1 MSLCQELGTGLAN
14 EPAMKRG
21 QLVIQRREQRWTMV
35 RTSGLSLCLFG
46 ESESELVLLKAAQ
59 MVKCTVAA
67 ENSDF
72 YSQVGNGPCMSK
84 APDILCMS
92 TQGTACG
99 PALELTLTGAAAK
112 HVTWGDA
119 RQAIPL
125 PRAVRTTATCTAFNT
140 GREWPSDC
148 LLSSK
153 CKVHNGGDSGAVSVS
168 FVSTYHLVTV
178 WCRVDFTHYPPLSN
192 EWIQQPNSQQFKRPH
207 PPPLPWKMKQR
218 QNESKR
224 LKEHE
229 NIRKQ
234 MYVAC

>member
-1 MSLCQELGTGLAN
+1 MSDSCFLRVYSLRDKTNREISQRKIREKERGSGRRANSPYFTAQE
-14 EPAMKRG
+14 
-21 QLVIQRREQRWTMV
+21 
-35 RTSGLSLCLFG
+35 
-46 ESESELVLLKAAQ
+46 
-59 MVKCTVAA
+59 
-67 ENSDF
+67 D
-72 YSQVGNGPCMSK
+72 
-84 APDILCMS
+84 
-92 TQGTACG
+92 TQTLNWKYPG
-99 PALELTLTGAAAK
+99 PALEKDLGTQDPLVVSGDWLLAQMSPLSQWTLNGE
-112 HVTWGDA
+112 
-119 RQAIPL
+119 QQ
-125 PRAVRTTATCTAFNT
+125 PRPTPPGSNGGIATSPHILDSSQSFS
-140 GREWPSDC
+140 SDC

-192 EWIQQPNSQQFKRPH
+192 EWIQQPNSQQFKRPY

-234 MYVAC
+234 MVNRFRTALLGNEKYEIQQNVPVLFSDI

>member
-1 MSLCQELGTGLAN
+1 MSDSCFLRVYSLRDKTNRE
-14 EPAMKRG
+14 
-21 QLVIQRREQRWTMV
+21 ISQRKIR
-35 RTSGLSLCLFG
+35 
-46 ESESELVLLKAAQ
+46 
-59 MVKCTVAA
+59 
-67 ENSDF
+67 
-72 YSQVGNGPCMSK
+72 
-84 APDILCMS
+84 
-92 TQGTACG
+92 
-99 PALELTLTGAAAK
+99 ALELTLTGAAAK

-168 FVSTYHLVTV
+168 FVSTYHLVTD

-192 EWIQQPNSQQFKRPH
+192 EWIQQPNSQQFKRPY

-234 MYVAC
+234 MVNRFRTALLGNEKYEIQQNVPVLFSDI